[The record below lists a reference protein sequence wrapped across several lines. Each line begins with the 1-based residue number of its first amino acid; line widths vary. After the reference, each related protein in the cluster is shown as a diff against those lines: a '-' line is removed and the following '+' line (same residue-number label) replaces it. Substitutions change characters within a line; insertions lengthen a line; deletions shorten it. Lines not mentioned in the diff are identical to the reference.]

1 MSESHQTDQTNLQ
14 INFCPLHKF
23 QELAGKL
30 QYTLFGITVYQAFK
44 TTTSNLTMTE
54 HMNLDFMYWQTL
66 VHNLSTNPTPVQV
79 LVSKYPNYIQY
90 KNSYML
96 GSGGVINP
104 GMTPVP
110 YFVWNSKWLHDIQ
123 EEMTTAATP
132 TGTLTIN
139 KP

>member
-1 MSESHQTDQTNLQ
+1 
-14 INFCPLHKF
+14 
-23 QELAGKL
+23 
-30 QYTLFGITVYQAFK
+30 
-44 TTTSNLTMTE
+44 MTE

-139 KP
+139 EP